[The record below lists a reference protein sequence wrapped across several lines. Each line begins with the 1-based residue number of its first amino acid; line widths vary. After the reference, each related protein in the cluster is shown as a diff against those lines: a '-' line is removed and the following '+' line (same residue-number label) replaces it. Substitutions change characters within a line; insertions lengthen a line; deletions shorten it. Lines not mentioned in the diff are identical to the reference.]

1 MMVQTGLCSKVF
13 DRCHK
18 LRTLVSGTKVH
29 DMYTYLK
36 DHVAI
41 LSCSVFSYILSLSL
55 SSMAAVD
62 VLHVSNS

>member
-1 MMVQTGLCSKVF
+1 MVQTGLCPKIC
-13 DRCHK
+13 DRRHK

-36 DHVAI
+36 DQVAV

-62 VLHVSNS
+62 VLHVANS